1 MIYKSKCD
9 FHAKKLNFVTAL
21 FLNFY
26 FPKKIYSVHNW
37 TPFVQNRTK
46 MKKTN
51 ASILIIDDQEDI
63 LFASKVYL
71 KKYFEN
77 IHTLNNPKKIV
88 ELLSKNAIDVVLL
101 DMNYRIGFEDGREGL
116 YLLKEIKTLSPKTVV
131 ILMTAFGKVE
141 TAVEGLK
148 SGAFD
153 YILKPW
159 ENKKLL
165 ESVKQAVDKSR
176 KEQKKS
182 KEVEI
187 DNGFFVG
194 TSEIIKKAYSLADKV
209 AKTDANVLI
218 LGENGTGKFVMAH
231 HIYSQSERK
240 NNPFI
245 AVDLGSLNSNIFESE
260 LFGYAK
266 GAFTDAK
273 TDTPGRFEMAQNG
286 TIFLD
291 EIGNVPLHLQS
302 KLLQVIQT
310 KTVTRLGET
319 KARPLNVR
327 IITATNLNLKLE
339 VADKNFRED
348 LYYRINTMEIVLP
361 PLRERNEDKIPLA
374 EYLLDKM
381 IEKYGRSEITFDKKV
396 LEQIEK
402 HAWNGNIRE
411 MENKIERAVILCEN
425 NTITVSDLDLETIT
439 SYDENP
445 DDIQLSSVEKA
456 TIEKAL
462 LKHSNNI
469 SKTADELG
477 LSRGSLY
484 RRLEKYNININ

>member
-1 MIYKSKCD
+1 
-9 FHAKKLNFVTAL
+9 
-21 FLNFY
+21 
-26 FPKKIYSVHNW
+26 
-37 TPFVQNRTK
+37 

-77 IHTLNNPKKIV
+77 IYTLNNPKNIV
-88 ELLSKNAIDVVLL
+88 ELLAKNTIDVVLL

-165 ESVKQAVDKSR
+165 ESVKQAVDKAR
-176 KEQKKS
+176 KEQKKIKS
-182 KEVEI
+182 PEI
-187 DNGFFVG
+187 ADDFFIG
-194 TSEIIKKAYSLADKV
+194 NSEIIKKAYSLADKV

-218 LGENGTGKFVMAH
+218 LGENGTGKFVLAH

-240 NNPFI
+240 NQPFI
-245 AVDLGSLNSNIFESE
+245 NVDLGALNSNIFESE
-260 LFGYAK
+260 LFGYVK

-273 TDTPGRFEMAQNG
+273 NDTPGRFEMAQNG

-327 IITATNLNLKLE
+327 IITATNLNLKSE

-361 PLRERNEDKIPLA
+361 PLRERIEDKIPLA
-374 EYLLDKM
+374 EYLLEK
-381 IEKYGRSEITFDKKV
+381 ISEKYERSQITFDKKV

-411 MENKIERAVILCEN
+411 MENKIERAIILCEN
-425 NTITVSDLDLETIT
+425 NKITVSDLDLEQIT
-439 SYDENP
+439 EYENP

-456 TIEKAL
+456 TVEKAL
-462 LKHSNNI
+462 LKHNNNI
-469 SKTADELG
+469 SKTAEELG

-484 RRLEKYNININ
+484 RRLEKYNISTN

>member
-1 MIYKSKCD
+1 
-9 FHAKKLNFVTAL
+9 
-21 FLNFY
+21 
-26 FPKKIYSVHNW
+26 
-37 TPFVQNRTK
+37 

-63 LFASKVYL
+63 LFASKVFL
-71 KKYFEN
+71 KKYFED
-77 IHTLNNPKKIV
+77 IYTLNNPKNIV
-88 ELLSKNAIDVVLL
+88 ELLSKKTIDVVLL
-101 DMNYRIGFEDGREGL
+101 DMNYRIGFEDGKEGL

-148 SGAFD
+148 NGAFD

-176 KEQKKS
+176 KEQKKE
-182 KEVEI
+182 KHIVIE
-187 DNGFFVG
+187 NNFFTG

-218 LGENGTGKFVMAH
+218 LGENGTGKFVLAH

-240 NNPFI
+240 NSPFI
-245 AVDLGSLNSNIFESE
+245 AVDLGALNSNIFESE

-361 PLRERNEDKIPLA
+361 PLRERKEDKIPLA
-374 EYLLDKM
+374 QYLLNKM
-381 IEKYGRSEITFDKKV
+381 IEKYGRDAIIFDKKV
-396 LEQIEK
+396 AEQIEK
-402 HAWNGNIRE
+402 HAWKGNIRE

-425 NTITVSDLDLETIT
+425 NKITVSDLDLETIT
-439 SYDENP
+439 AYEENP

-456 TIEKAL
+456 AVEKAL
-462 LKHSNNI
+462 LKNNNNI
-469 SKTADELG
+469 SKTAEELG

-484 RRLEKYNININ
+484 RRLEKYNISIN

>member
-1 MIYKSKCD
+1 
-9 FHAKKLNFVTAL
+9 
-21 FLNFY
+21 
-26 FPKKIYSVHNW
+26 
-37 TPFVQNRTK
+37 

-63 LFASKVYL
+63 LFASKVFL
-71 KKYFEN
+71 KKYFED
-77 IHTLNNPKKIV
+77 IYTLNNPKNVV
-88 ELLSKNAIDVVLL
+88 ELLSKKTIDVVLL

-148 SGAFD
+148 NGAFD

-165 ESVKQAVDKSR
+165 ESVKQAVDKAR
-176 KEQKKS
+176 KDQKKN

-187 DNGFFVG
+187 ENDFFVG

-218 LGENGTGKFVMAH
+218 LGENGTGKFVLAH

-273 TDTPGRFEMAQNG
+273 LDTAGRFEMAQNG

-319 KARPLNVR
+319 KARSLNVR

-339 VADKNFRED
+339 VACKNFRED
-348 LYYRINTMEIVLP
+348 LYYRINTMEIILP

-374 EYLLDKM
+374 KYLLDKM
-381 IEKYGRSEITFDKKV
+381 IVKYGRDEITFDKKV

-402 HAWNGNIRE
+402 HAWKGNIRE

-425 NTITVSDLDLETIT
+425 NKITVSDLDLETIT
-439 SYDENP
+439 AYDENP

-462 LKHSNNI
+462 LKHNNNV

-484 RRLEKYNININ
+484 RRLEKYNINVT

>member
-1 MIYKSKCD
+1 
-9 FHAKKLNFVTAL
+9 
-21 FLNFY
+21 
-26 FPKKIYSVHNW
+26 
-37 TPFVQNRTK
+37 

-77 IHTLNNPKKIV
+77 IYTLNNAKNIV
-88 ELLSKNAIDVVLL
+88 ELLAKNAIDVVLL
-101 DMNYRIGFEDGREGL
+101 DMNYRLGFEDGREGL

-165 ESVKQAVDKSR
+165 ESVKQAVDKAR
-176 KEQKKS
+176 KEQKKTKDIEI
-182 KEVEI
+182 KE
-187 DNGFFVG
+187 DFFVG
-194 TSEIIKKAYSLADKV
+194 SSEIIKKAYSLADKV

-218 LGENGTGKFVMAH
+218 LGENGTGKFVLAH
-231 HIYSQSERK
+231 HIHTQSERK
-240 NNPFI
+240 NQPFI

-273 TDTPGRFEMAQNG
+273 TDTAGRFEMAQNG

-361 PLRERNEDKIPLA
+361 PLRERHEDKIPLA

-381 IEKYGRSEITFDKKV
+381 IEKYNRDEITFDKKV

-402 HAWNGNIRE
+402 HSWNGNIRE

-439 SYDENP
+439 PYEENS

-456 TIEKAL
+456 TVEKAL
-462 LKHSNNI
+462 LKNNNNI
-469 SKTADELG
+469 SKTAEELG
-477 LSRGSLY
+477 LSRGALY
-484 RRLEKYNININ
+484 RRLEKFNINID